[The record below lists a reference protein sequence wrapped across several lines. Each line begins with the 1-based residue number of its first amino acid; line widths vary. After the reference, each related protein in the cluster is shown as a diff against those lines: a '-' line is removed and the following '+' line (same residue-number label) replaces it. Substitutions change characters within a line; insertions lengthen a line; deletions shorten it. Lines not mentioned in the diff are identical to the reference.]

1 MTKNILTIYFM
12 LVICNTFLIA
22 EEVCQVLDDRNYS
35 QGFTILGTKHDQPK
49 RIETFGQEGVT
60 PRWQIAQWHSKGTLD
75 CLDLDENTIKFSDP
89 YKSVLLN
96 RQTGAI
102 NLTVLASKEWNNVP
116 RESHSEPW
124 PHLLLSQSPF
134 TNPIN
139 IAHAQEIRV
148 TFDFELTLLQKYGE
162 QKNNLHTAQV
172 GWFLYLKNTNK
183 QSKGF
188 HDFLWFGISLFDSR
202 RDFTSTYAAQDFA
215 MPNGKFI
222 YTIGNK
228 TYLTKKVEV
237 GQRQKIQ
244 YDILPEVQKALDT
257 AHQKGFI
264 VHSNIQDM
272 VFDGMNIGW
281 EIPGVYDAGMTF
293 YQLSVEVIKKS
304 KIPLVSNENKH

>member
-1 MTKNILTIYFM
+1 MTKSILIVFIVVST
-12 LVICNTFLIA
+12 ICNTFSMA
-22 EEVCQVLDDRNYS
+22 EEVYQVLEDRNYS
-35 QGFTILGTKHDQPK
+35 QGFTIQGTKHGQPK
-49 RIETFGQEGVT
+49 RVETLGQDGVT
-60 PRWQIAQWHSKGTLD
+60 PHWQIAQWNSKGTLD
-75 CLDLDENTIKFSDP
+75 RIEFDENTATFSDP
-89 YKSVLLN
+89 YKSVFLN
-96 RQTGAI
+96 RKTGAI
-102 NLTVLASKEWNNVP
+102 NLTVLASKEWNNKP
-116 RESHSEPW
+116 RESRSEPW

-134 TNPIN
+134 ANPIN
-139 IAHAQEIRV
+139 IAQAQAIRV

-172 GWFLYLKNTNK
+172 SWFLYLKNTNK

-188 HDFLWFGISLFDSR
+188 HDFLWFGISFFDSR
-202 RDFTSTYAAQDFA
+202 HDFTSTFAAQDFA

-228 TYLTKKVEV
+228 KYLTQKVEV

-293 YQLSVEVIKKS
+293 HQLSVEVIKK
-304 KIPLVSNENKH
+304 E